1 MSNCVVVLTYFLI
14 TNVLPS
20 LQEVASGNCSLDA
33 IITYSGDNRMYLFK
47 GDKYAVWNDTTDT
60 LQSVGSKTKIIFCL
74 SSYFR
79 MTF

>member
-47 GDKYAVWNDTTDT
+47 GDNYAVWNDTTDT
-60 LQSVGSKTKIIFCL
+60 LQSVGSKTKIIFFVCPL
-74 SSYFR
+74 IFA
-79 MTF
+79 